1 MDMADIHCC
10 DDIGSYSLF
19 HSSAKEMIHIHHI
32 MFSVLDVEKI
42 LHVPIN
48 YDSIEDSFLNL

>member
-1 MDMADIHCC
+1 MADIHCC

-19 HSSAKEMIHIHHI
+19 HSSAKEMIHTHHI
-32 MFSVLDVEKI
+32 MFIVLDVEKI